1 MSEGKDRVGEIFED
15 VEVHTVI
22 GRSGG
27 MSEIGGIPE
36 NVNAEGLPEDK
47 SVGGLPEDES
57 AGGLPEVESAGG
69 LPKVESAGGLPE
81 VKSAGGLPEVE
92 SAGGLSEVES
102 AGGLPEEVKKT
113 GYLLAEFKERICD
126 CIGLVCKMENRDRIA
141 VCIY

>member
-36 NVNAEGLPEDK
+36 NENAEGLPEVK
-47 SVGGLPEDES
+47 SVGGLPEDGS
-57 AGGLPEVESAGG
+57 AGGLPEV
-69 LPKVESAGGLPE
+69 V
-81 VKSAGGLPEVE
+81 
-92 SAGGLSEVES
+92 S

>member
-69 LPKVESAGGLPE
+69 LP
-81 VKSAGGLPEVE
+81 
-92 SAGGLSEVES
+92 EVES

>member
-36 NVNAEGLPEDK
+36 NENAEGLPE
-47 SVGGLPEDES
+47 VES

-69 LPKVESAGGLPE
+69 LP
-81 VKSAGGLPEVE
+81 
-92 SAGGLSEVES
+92 EVES

-113 GYLLAEFKERICD
+113 GYLLTEFKERICD

>member
-1 MSEGKDRVGEIFED
+1 MSKGKDRVGEIFED

-69 LPKVESAGGLPE
+69 LPE
-81 VKSAGGLPEVE
+81 VKSAGGLP
-92 SAGGLSEVES
+92 EVES

>member
-36 NVNAEGLPEDK
+36 NENAEGLPEDK

-57 AGGLPEVESAGG
+57 AGGLP
-69 LPKVESAGGLPE
+69 
-81 VKSAGGLPEVE
+81 
-92 SAGGLSEVES
+92 EVES

>member
-1 MSEGKDRVGEIFED
+1 MKERIGLEKLFED

-36 NVNAEGLPEDK
+36 NENAE
-47 SVGGLPEDES
+47 
-57 AGGLPEVESAGG
+57 GLPEVESAGG
-69 LPKVESAGGLPE
+69 LP
-81 VKSAGGLPEVE
+81 EVE
-92 SAGGLSEVES
+92 SG
-102 AGGLPEEVKKT
+102 GGLPEEVKKT

>member
-36 NVNAEGLPEDK
+36 NENAEGLPEVK
-47 SVGGLPEDES
+47 SVGGLPEDGS
-57 AGGLPEVESAGG
+57 AGGLPEV
-69 LPKVESAGGLPE
+69 V
-81 VKSAGGLPEVE
+81 
-92 SAGGLSEVES
+92 S

-126 CIGLVCKMENRDRIA
+126 CIGLVCKMENQDRIA

>member
-1 MSEGKDRVGEIFED
+1 MSQSEGKDRVGEIFED

-36 NVNAEGLPEDK
+36 NENAEGLPEDK

-57 AGGLPEVESAGG
+57 AGGLPEVENG
-69 LPKVESAGGLPE
+69 
-81 VKSAGGLPEVE
+81 
-92 SAGGLSEVES
+92 
-102 AGGLPEEVKKT
+102 GGLPEEVKKT

>member
-36 NVNAEGLPEDK
+36 NENDEGLPEDK

-57 AGGLPEVESAGG
+57 AGGLPEVENG
-69 LPKVESAGGLPE
+69 
-81 VKSAGGLPEVE
+81 
-92 SAGGLSEVES
+92 
-102 AGGLPEEVKKT
+102 GGLPEEVKKT

-141 VCIY
+141 VCIH

>member
-1 MSEGKDRVGEIFED
+1 MKERIGLEKLFED

-36 NVNAEGLPEDK
+36 NENAEGLPEDK

-57 AGGLPEVESAGG
+57 AGGLPEVENG
-69 LPKVESAGGLPE
+69 
-81 VKSAGGLPEVE
+81 
-92 SAGGLSEVES
+92 
-102 AGGLPEEVKKT
+102 GGLPEEVKKT